1 MQNISVR
8 SLPKNLLQKR
18 EASALQCISAHSSSQ
33 SVGLTHEVLRAVESG
48 CGRTFVTALKDCS
61 HAEDVAQGKLL
72 HMHIIRCGL
81 EMDPYVENTLID
93 LYAKCG
99 CLDDACCVFDRTIRH
114 DLIGWNT
121 LISGFA
127 QHGQGQLA
135 LQFFGNMHQVH
146 MVPSRITFVCILK
159 ACSAIRAV
167 EDGRI
172 IHAYIVEN
180 SMEANVSIG
189 NSLID
194 MYAKCKSTRNA
205 ETVFDMLSNR
215 DIVTWS
221 TMMSCLCEQGHG
233 KEALHLFEK
242 MQCQGITPTHA
253 TYFCALKACT
263 TIPSL
268 EKGMIIHVQIV
279 EDGFEVVV
287 SIGNTLID
295 MYAKY
300 GSLADAHRVLDSMC
314 DRNVVSWNALIAGYV
329 NHEPREEALC
339 CFHQMQNEGV
349 PIDAVTCTFILK
361 ACHFMGVMCT
371 GMEIHDRIVKIG
383 LEQDVFVGSSLISMY
398 AKCGSLTEAWKI
410 FEKLQGRDVVSWTTL
425 LSGCAEHGAGKE
437 ALKYFEQMRQEG
449 ISPTAYVY
457 ACSFKACASVGMI
470 HKGREIHLEVVKRGC
485 EDDVYVGSSLVDM
498 YAKSGFLLE
507 AQEAF
512 DELPVRSI
520 VPWNAL
526 ITGYAEHGPC
536 QKALACFEQMRR
548 EKVHPN
554 SITYACISKACGSLG
569 AIEMGRDVHIQ
580 ILKIG
585 LDANIFVSSSLVGM
599 YVKCGSLS
607 EGSNIFKKMPF
618 RNAISWNSM
627 IKAFG
632 VNQDGNMAVKY
643 FEDMQEQGV
652 LPDAR
657 TFVCLLMACSRAKM
671 FSKSHEFLKL
681 MRDRFGI
688 VPSSEHLTCMV
699 DLFARSG
706 FLSEAEKF
714 LESLPSSPSR
724 DMLTAFLTSCGIHEE
739 GELGLKCFRQ
749 LMEINSKQAAPYVLM
764 ANTFATCSGNLQD
777 KASKQCAGMKS
788 MLASSS

>member
-1 MQNISVR
+1 MRRKGLCLRVPNTLAWSTSYSLNYLARTLHTYAFRPPCDLEDTLDLHSVISTLHLCR
-8 SLPKNLLQKR
+8 SNADPKVLHSYI
-18 EASALQCISAHSSSQ
+18 ASN
-33 SVGLTHEVLRAVESG
+33 
-48 CGRTFVTALKDCS
+48 
-61 HAEDVAQGKLL
+61 
-72 HMHIIRCGL
+72 GL
-81 EMDPYVENTLID
+81 ETLPAVCNHLVPMFLASGNVVDAQRIFDKLHHQSNTYLSS
-93 LYAKCG
+93 
-99 CLDDACCVFDRTIRH
+99 
-114 DLIGWNT
+114 
-121 LISGFA
+121 LISGYVE
-127 QHGQGQLA
+127 HGQLQNAICLYQQMEEDVNNVLLA
-135 LQFFGNMHQVH
+135 L
-146 MVPSRITFVCILK
+146 
-159 ACSAIRAV
+159 
-167 EDGRI
+167 
-172 IHAYIVEN
+172 
-180 SMEANVSIG
+180 
-189 NSLID
+189 
-194 MYAKCKSTRNA
+194 
-205 ETVFDMLSNR
+205 
-215 DIVTWS
+215 
-221 TMMSCLCEQGHG
+221 
-233 KEALHLFEK
+233 
-242 MQCQGITPTHA
+242 
-253 TYFCALKACT
+253 LKACT
-263 TIPSL
+263 RL
-268 EKGMIIHVQIV
+268 KAVEEGRNLHNDIIQK
-279 EDGFEVVV
+279 GFEQDVY
-287 SIGNTLID
+287 IGSTLID